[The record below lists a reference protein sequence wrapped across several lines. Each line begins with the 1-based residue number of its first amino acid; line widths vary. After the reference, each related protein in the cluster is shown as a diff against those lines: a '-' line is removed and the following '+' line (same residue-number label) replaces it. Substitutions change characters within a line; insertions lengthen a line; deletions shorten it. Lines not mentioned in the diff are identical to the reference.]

1 MKKAYTITP
10 EEYLEKKREIDG
22 IGYRHGRFDRKTG
35 KYKLAESTSD
45 RVRKRFDKL
54 TKEVKETPVPNNRL
68 FFKNPDIYNLWL
80 NRDTDEP
87 ITARELYNIVEAIG
101 KAIGEAESSARTA
114 ASFANW
120 DGRP

>member
-10 EEYLEKKREIDG
+10 EQYHDKRAEITA
-22 IGYRHGRFDRKTG
+22 IGYRHGWQNRETG
-35 KYKLAESTSD
+35 EYKLADGTSD

-54 TKEVKETPVPNNRL
+54 TKEVKETPVPDNRL

-114 ASFANW
+114 AAYANW